1 MSTFT
6 LRGVH
11 VAWGMGGFFALI
23 LAVNI
28 GFTVLALSSFPGE
41 DVPKAYDL
49 GLRYNEALAEKRV
62 QAALGWRAGVA
73 LQRGVSGEVVR
84 VRLLDGAGAGL
95 EGAQVRARL
104 GRPVVGA
111 FDRAL
116 VFRPLGGGLYEAA
129 LPADLGP
136 GRWRLRANAVRNGQ
150 SLDFDKELQWTAR

>member
-6 LRGVH
+6 LRGGH

-41 DVPKAYDL
+41 AAPKAYVL
-49 GLRYNEALAEKRV
+49 GLRYNEALAEKRA

-73 LQRGVSGEVVR
+73 LQRGVVR

-95 EGAQVRARL
+95 EGAQVRAQL
-104 GRPVVGA
+104 GRPAAGA

-116 VFRPLGGGLYEAA
+116 AFRPVGGGFYEAS

-136 GRWRLRANAVRNGQ
+136 GRWRLRAIAVRNGQ
-150 SLDFDKELQWTAR
+150 SLNFEKELQWTAQ